1 MHGRIPPGP
10 GGGPGV
16 NPLLR
21 RRAGLSPLPRRA
33 FLRGAGMASATAFLA
48 ACGISARST
57 GPTTVADRTDSDKKL
72 NWSNWQ
78 AYIDVDEN
86 DPNKHPTLD
95 DFQKATGIKVTYV
108 EDVND
113 NNDYFA
119 KIQPQ
124 LANGDAI
131 NADTFC
137 VTDWMADKIIRLGYA
152 LPLDHANIPN
162 LKNLDPQLMNV
173 DYDPGRKYSVTW
185 QSGLTGIATNPK
197 ATGGRAIET
206 MDQLLTDKSLHGRI
220 TLLTEMPDTIGLV
233 LLDLGYDPA
242 DFTEDQFLKANAK
255 IETAVNSGQVRSFT
269 GNEYTQG
276 LASGD
281 IAACIAWSG
290 DVVQLQAKDD
300 SLQYVLPDAGAMRW
314 SDNFVVPIRTPHKK
328 GVEELINFYLEPEIA
343 ATVEEYVNYI
353 CPVPAAKAVVAGS
366 DDKDV
371 AALADNE
378 LIFPTAKTTAKLHG
392 FMSLDEDQYTRFH
405 DAFDKLTGA

>member
-1 MHGRIPPGP
+1 
-10 GGGPGV
+10 
-16 NPLLR
+16 
-21 RRAGLSPLPRRA
+21 
-33 FLRGAGMASATAFLA
+33 MASATAFLA
-48 ACGISARST
+48 ACGISAQNT

-78 AYIDVDEN
+78 AYIDVDDN

-95 DFQKATGIKVTYV
+95 DFEKATGIEVTYT

-152 LPLDHANIPN
+152 LPLDHTNIPN
-162 LKNLDPQLMNV
+162 LKNLDPQLL
-173 DYDPGRKYSVTW
+173 DIGYDPGRKYSVTW

-197 ATGGRAIET
+197 ATGGKTIDS
-206 MDQLLTDKSLHGRI
+206 MDQLLTDSSLHGKV
-220 TLLTEMPDTIGLV
+220 TLLTEMPDTVGLV
-233 LLDLGYDPA
+233 LLDLGYNPA
-242 DFTEDQFLKANAK
+242 DFTEDQFLKAIAK
-255 IETAVNSGQVRSFT
+255 IETAVDSGQVRSFT
-269 GNEYTQG
+269 GNDYTQG

-281 IAACIAWSG
+281 IAACTAWSG

-300 SLQYVLPDAGAMRW
+300 SLQYVLPDPGAMRW
-314 SDNFVVPIRTPHKK
+314 SDNFIIPIRTPHKK
-328 GVEELINFYLEPEIA
+328 GVEQLINFYLQPEVS

-353 CPVPAAKAVVAGS
+353 CPVPAARAVVAA
-366 DDKDV
+366 DPDKDV

-378 LIFPTAKTTAKLHG
+378 LIFPTAKTTGKLHT